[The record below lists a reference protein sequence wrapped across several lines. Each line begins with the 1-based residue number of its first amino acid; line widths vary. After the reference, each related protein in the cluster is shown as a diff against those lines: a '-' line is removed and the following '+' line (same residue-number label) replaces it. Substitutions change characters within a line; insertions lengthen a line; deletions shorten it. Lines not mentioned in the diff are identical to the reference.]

1 MSVRSVREE
10 GLRES
15 VNRLEQALSAERTR
29 RDEAEA
35 LLAGIR
41 CVAEAPSLAA
51 TDEALLSGLQPL
63 LHYQSGVVLAR
74 GDDDAYVAT
83 ASTSEQLTRLR
94 WPPGPLLGRVLAGQP
109 VAVYDVRRS
118 DELAPLAALAGVRSA
133 LCMPLVTAWRSAVLV
148 GVHAEPAFFSPR
160 HVALA
165 RGFART
171 AAQMLANQAAK
182 ERVHDSHLAAERAA
196 MLEQSNAQLREQ
208 LETIQDQQQQIQRLS
223 APVLQISR
231 QVLAVPIVGDL
242 GETSLA
248 NLTESLL
255 HALTERRARF
265 AILDLTGLTTVDL
278 VVTERLR
285 TMIRA
290 VEMVGARCL
299 VTGVSPQVAAEMTD
313 AGHPTLGAAAYASL
327 ADGLR
332 AALAA
337 LGERR

>member
-1 MSVRSVREE
+1 MQTVGEE

-15 VNRLEQALSAERTR
+15 VNRLEQALSAERVR

-35 LLAGIR
+35 LLAGI
-41 CVAEAPSLAA
+41 CCIAEAPSLAA
-51 TDEALLSGLQPL
+51 TDEALLTGLQPL
-63 LHYQSGVVLAR
+63 LHYQEGVVLVRGADGVYVAAVST
-74 GDDDAYVAT
+74 GDDLAG
-83 ASTSEQLTRLR
+83 LR

-118 DELAPLAALAGVRSA
+118 DELAPLAALPGVRSA
-133 LCMPLVTAWRSAVLV
+133 LCLPLVTTGRSAVLV

-165 RGFART
+165 RGFARS
-171 AAQMLANQAAK
+171 AAQVLASQADK
-182 ERVHDSHLAAERAA
+182 ERVHDLHLAAERAA
-196 MLEQSNAQLREQ
+196 VLEQSNATLREQ
-208 LETIQDQQQQIQRLS
+208 LETIQEQQQQIQRLS

-248 NLTESLL
+248 HLTESLL
-255 HALTERRARF
+255 HALSERRARF
-265 AILDLTGLTTVDL
+265 AILDLTGLTAIDP
-278 VVTERLR
+278 VVAERLR

-290 VEMVGARCL
+290 VQLIGSRCF
-299 VTGVSPQVAAEMTD
+299 VTGVHPRVAAQMTESGHD
-313 AGHPTLGAAAYASL
+313 ALGAASFASL

-337 LGERR
+337 LNERR